1 MVKAVII
8 IPARMGATRFPG
20 KMLAPL
26 AGRPVVAYTA
36 QAAKAV
42 AGVEGVYVA
51 TDDALIAT
59 AAQGQGV
66 PAIMTPPDCRNGTER
81 VAHAY
86 ESLVTEGQSAGA
98 DVIINLQGD
107 APLTPAWVV
116 EAVIQAFQDP
126 EVAVAT
132 PVVKCSAQTLALFRA
147 DRAKGMVGGTTAVL
161 SQSGRALYFSKEVLP
176 FDGQAEVMD
185 VWHHV
190 GLYAFRPEALSQYA
204 SLPQGPL
211 ELTEG
216 LEQLRFLENDIP
228 VQCVPVEGRGY
239 PFWEVNNPHDIGR
252 IEDLLAAKGDPNG
265 L

>member
-8 IPARMGATRFPG
+8 IPARMGASRFPG

-36 QAAKAV
+36 QAAKTV
-42 AGVEGVYVA
+42 AGVAGVYVA
-51 TDDALIAT
+51 TDDTLIAT
-59 AAQGQGV
+59 AADQAGV
-66 PAIMTPPDCRNGTER
+66 ASIMTPASCRNGTER
-81 VAHAY
+81 VALAY
-86 ESLVTEGQSAGA
+86 QHLLEQGQGA

-116 EAVIQAFQDP
+116 EAVIEAFADP
-126 EVAVAT
+126 AVSVAT
-132 PVVKCSAQTLALFRA
+132 PVVKCSAETLALFRA

-176 FDGQAEVMD
+176 FDGKADVMD

-190 GLYAFRPEALSQYA
+190 GLYAFRPEALAQYA

-211 ELTEG
+211 EHTEG

-228 VQCVPVEGRGY
+228 VQGIPVEGRGY

-252 IEDLLAAKGDPNG
+252 IEDLLNAKGDPNG
-265 L
+265 LF

>member
-1 MVKAVII
+1 MVKALII
-8 IPARMGATRFPG
+8 IPARMGASRFPG

-42 AGVEGVYVA
+42 AGVEGVFVA
-51 TDDALIAT
+51 TDDELIAT
-59 AAQGQGV
+59 AAAKEGV
-66 PAIMTPPDCRNGTER
+66 EAIMTPPACRNGTER
-81 VAHAY
+81 VAVAY
-86 ESLVTEGQSAGA
+86 QALVDQGQSA

-107 APLTPAWVV
+107 APLTPSWVV
-116 EAVIQAFQDP
+116 EAVIKAFEDSS
-126 EVAVAT
+126 VSVAT
-132 PVVKCSAQTLALFRA
+132 PVVKCSPETLALFRA